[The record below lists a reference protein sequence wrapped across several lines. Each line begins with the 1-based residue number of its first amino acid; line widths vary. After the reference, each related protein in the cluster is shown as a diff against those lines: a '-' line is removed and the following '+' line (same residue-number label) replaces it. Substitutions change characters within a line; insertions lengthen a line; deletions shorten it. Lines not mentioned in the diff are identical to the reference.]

1 MKQLLKLGIIFLV
14 ISIISIVYVC
24 YDNYKKTQIEEGL
37 TIYDDIQI
45 PTYNYDGTRNS
56 ILDSISTIPVEEEDP
71 PVCDNETSNLDRY
84 LSCCDHVGK
93 SNNKFAYCEANGSE
107 GDKLLKQKVIDNV
120 SYALPLNGTCTKA
133 STSREYCRM
142 MRHNQFAAKFAT
154 TCNKA
159 EKHGMLWCPN
169 ESKSVPGNLLS
180 LKPAYDTNICESG
193 NYVTPSKESC
203 KEPCF
208 LYGIDDTRCIRKE
221 YDERGDHTGLMNREI
236 VKLEELENEG
246 FITVQEIENNENTIK
261 TTRNY
266 DEYIKAWNNFSTRSN
281 TLHFE
286 NDDDPIQKK
295 GRCSETNGVLFFND
309 PPSVSCYQS
318 IFKDV
323 GCKDIAQPETIDDVP
338 ENKRNL
344 NTYREHVIAQ
354 KSKATQNMID
364 ANDIEKEE
372 IDAAHKFC
380 YGASRN
386 EPNSFL
392 GETSIKNKGLKA
404 SIHRVNNDKG
414 EYNMFPVKSYILDS
428 TANFDSTRAVFDS
441 IANKEGERFMIIV
454 KGSVRYPK
462 NCVEVQYGVY
472 SDDGAILN
480 INGEEIIQNWKLQ
493 SCNVKYSAMIPVTK
507 HIHSIEAKMYEN
519 YGGQCFRIV
528 RAMFD
533 SEGYQIDENGNRF
546 KISFN
551 VTKTR
556 RVFGRK
562 IRYKVKQHRYVTKD
576 NVRHQYISRDNMIS
590 SYIE

>member
-24 YDNYKKTQIEEGL
+24 YDNYKKTQIEEGFTL
-37 TIYDDIQI
+37 YDNII
-45 PTYNYDGTRNS
+45 NPTYNYDGTRNS
-56 ILDSISTIPVEEEDP
+56 ILDGIDTIPVEEENP

-84 LSCCDHVGK
+84 LSCCDYVGK
-93 SNNKFAYCEANGSE
+93 SNDKFAYCEATGSE

-142 MRHNQFAAKFAT
+142 MRHNQFAAKFARS
-154 TCNKA
+154 CSAA

-169 ESKSVPGNLLS
+169 EGKSVPGNLSS
-180 LKPAYDTNICESG
+180 LKPAYDNNTCESG
-193 NYVTPSKESC
+193 NYVTPSIETC
-203 KEPCF
+203 EDPCS
-208 LYGIDDTRCIRKE
+208 LYGKNHHRCLRKK
-221 YDERGDHTGLMNREI
+221 YDERGDHTGLLNREI
-236 VKLEELENEG
+236 VELENEG
-246 FITVQEIENNENTIK
+246 FVTVQEMQENENTIK

-266 DEYIKAWNNFSTRSN
+266 DEYNKAWNNFSTRSN

-295 GRCSETNGVLFFND
+295 GPCSETNGVLFFND

-338 ENKRNL
+338 SDKRNL

-354 KSKATQNMID
+354 KHKATQNMID
-364 ANDIEKEE
+364 ANDIEKKK

-404 SIHRVNNDKG
+404 SIHTVHNDRG
-414 EYNMFPVKSYILDS
+414 EYNMFPKKSFIVNS
-428 TANFDSTRAVFDS
+428 TSNFDS
-441 IANKEGERFMIIV
+441 IANKEGERFMIKV
-454 KGSVRYPK
+454 KGSVRYPT
-462 NCVEVQYGVY
+462 NCVKVQYGIY
-472 SDDGAILN
+472 SDDGAILT
-480 INGEEIIQNWKLQ
+480 INGEEIIQKWKLQ

-507 HIHSIEAKMYEN
+507 HIHTIEAKMYEN
-519 YGGQCFRIV
+519 YGRQCFRIV

-546 KISFN
+546 KTSLN
-551 VTKTR
+551 ELVTKTR
-556 RVFGRK
+556 RLFGRT
-562 IRYKVKQHRYVTKD
+562 IRYKVRQYRYDYATTRH
-576 NVRHQYISRDNMIS
+576 VRHKYISNENMIH
-590 SYIE
+590 

>member
-24 YDNYKKTQIEEGL
+24 YDNYKKTQTEEGL
-37 TIYDDIQI
+37 TLYDDII
-45 PTYNYDGTRNS
+45 NPTYNYDGTRNS
-56 ILDSISTIPVEEEDP
+56 ILDGIDTIPVEEEDP

-84 LSCCDHVGK
+84 LSCCDNVGK
-93 SNNKFAYCEANGSE
+93 SNDKFAYCEATGSE

-133 STSREYCRM
+133 YTSREYCRM

-154 TCNKA
+154 TCSAA
-159 EKHGMLWCPN
+159 EKYGMLWCPN
-169 ESKSVPGNLLS
+169 EGKSVPGNSSS
-180 LKPAYDTNICESG
+180 LKPTYDTNTCESG
-193 NYVTPSKESC
+193 NYVAPTSEKC
-203 KEPCF
+203 KDPCY
-208 LYGIDDTRCIRKE
+208 LYGYNDTRCTQKE
-221 YDERGDHTGLMNREI
+221 YNKHGDQTGLMNPGGVQSGFMNREI
-236 VKLEELENEG
+236 VELEELENEG
-246 FITVQEIENNENTIK
+246 FVTVQEMQENENTIK

-266 DEYIKAWNNFSTRSN
+266 DEYNKAWNNFSTRSN

-295 GRCSETNGVLFFND
+295 GPCSETNGVLFFND

-344 NTYREHVIAQ
+344 NTYREHVETQ
-354 KSKATQNMID
+354 KHKATQNMID

-493 SCNVKYSAMIPVTK
+493 GCNVKYSDMIPVTK

-546 KISFN
+546 KIALL
-551 VTKTR
+551 
-556 RVFGRK
+556 
-562 IRYKVKQHRYVTKD
+562 YATKD
-576 NVRHQYISRDNMIS
+576 NARHQYISRDNMIS